1 MKVRPTGNFSPQGH
15 NIYDEFH
22 FIISR
27 HKQVQCNSRVLLNI
41 LAETV
46 KKHKKIN
53 ANLGCGVAS
62 NNYIIK

>member
-53 ANLGCGVAS
+53 AN
-62 NNYIIK
+62 